1 MNYFDSY
8 CRWEWVILEPPPAPE
23 GGESKRTSSE
33 FACNLV
39 LLLSEGLGVAS
50 YFGGADARTV
60 RPYMP
65 AIAFDEE

>member
-1 MNYFDSY
+1 MERVMTS
-8 CRWEWVILEPPPAPE
+8 PGPSE
-23 GGESKRTSSE
+23 GGESERTASE
-33 FACNLV
+33 FAYNLV

-65 AIAFDEE
+65 AIAFDEA

>member
-1 MNYFDSY
+1 MERVMTFPGPS
-8 CRWEWVILEPPPAPE
+8 E
-23 GGESKRTSSE
+23 GGESERTASE
-33 FACNLV
+33 FACNLG

-65 AIAFDEE
+65 ATAFDEV

>member
-1 MNYFDSY
+1 MGYIRTS
-8 CRWEWVILEPPPAPE
+8 PGPSE
-23 GGESKRTSSE
+23 GGESERTSNE

-39 LLLSEGLGVAS
+39 HLLSEGLGVAS

-65 AIAFDEE
+65 VIAFDEA